1 MHLSLHGSDTA
12 GRFPTYTFRIAMD
25 EKPNG
30 RLATALC
37 LVAIVATLARIYFKW
52 NASHERE
59 ARVVAMAAE
68 GRTLLAAAG
77 APPDAKPHDELW
89 SRQNGS
95 STVTIIML
103 RQEYDRPGAFA
114 DTAEWYQRELPRRGF
129 QAVHDEYESD
139 THLSFC
145 SGAWSL
151 TVTRTRNFERELPPE
166 HRFQLDLSWW
176 SNQPSGCSQ
185 S

>member
-1 MHLSLHGSDTA
+1 M
-12 GRFPTYTFRIAMD
+12 
-25 EKPNG
+25 EKKPNG
-30 RLATALC
+30 TLATVLC
-37 LVAIVATLARIYFKW
+37 LVAIVATLTRLYFQW
-52 NASHERE
+52 NAPRERE
-59 ARVVAMAAE
+59 ARAAAMAAE

-89 SRQNGS
+89 SRQNTS
-95 STVTIIML
+95 SSLSIILL

-114 DTAEWYQRELPRRGF
+114 DTAEWYQRELPRHGF
-129 QAVHDEYESD
+129 QLVHGPYDSD

-151 TVTRTRNFERELPPE
+151 ELARTRNFERELPPE

-185 S
+185 PPR